1 MFQTMA
7 LIVDQLCSI
16 KEETMYL
23 DLYIPTIMF
32 GAWSQ
37 LYDFPPLCVDP

>member
-7 LIVDQLCSI
+7 LIVDQLCNI

-32 GAWSQ
+32 RA
-37 LYDFPPLCVDP
+37 